1 MIPPFEF
8 SELLRDGSFTRR
20 HLGYCDL
27 ANNDKVAECTA
38 IGITDDTLG
47 DVLNSLPDTVE
58 IIFMNGNTGITT
70 IPDGAFDGYGFTENL
85 QAIYL
90 NDCAI
95 TSIGGDALK
104 GLHSLK
110 IFVSCPQSFQLNSF
124 N

>member
-1 MIPPFEF
+1 M
-8 SELLRDGSFTRR
+8 
-20 HLGYCDL
+20 
-27 ANNDKVAECTA
+27 AECTA
-38 IGITDDTLG
+38 IGITDEILG

-58 IIFMNGNTGITT
+58 IIFMNGNIGITA

-104 GLHSLK
+104 GLRSLK
-110 IFVSCPQSFQLNSF
+110 IFVSYLLSTVNSF
-124 N
+124 NLMHRQHC